1 MSGGGWVLDL
11 SEIYTEVIAEH
22 SMSTKNK
29 REMEKPDFVMEGVNP
44 SCGDELA
51 IAVKFSGTTIEDI
64 AFTGSGCAISQAS
77 ASIMADL
84 LRGKP
89 LEEAQ
94 SLTEIFLSMIKR
106 EITEDAS
113 LEVLEEAAA
122 LKNISNMPARV
133 KCAVLAWHTIQEV
146 IEKKD
151 ASHK

>member
-89 LEEAQ
+89 MEEAQ
-94 SLTEIFLSMIKR
+94 SLTSLFLSMIKR
-106 EITEDAS
+106 EVTDDAS
-113 LEVLEEAAA
+113 LEALEEAAA
-122 LKNISNMPARV
+122 FKNISNMPARV

-151 ASHK
+151 ASYK

>member
-1 MSGGGWVLDL
+1 MDL

-22 SMSTKNK
+22 SISTKNK
-29 REMEKPDFVMEGVNP
+29 RKMEKPDFVMEGVNP

-51 IAVKFSGTTIEDI
+51 IEVKFSGTTIQDI

-84 LRGKP
+84 LRGKS

-94 SLTEIFLSMIKR
+94 SLTALFLSMIKR
-106 EITEDAS
+106 EITDDAS
-113 LEVLEEAAA
+113 LEALEEAAA

-133 KCAVLAWHTIQEV
+133 KCAVLAWHTLQEV
-146 IEKKD
+146 IEKKN
-151 ASHK
+151 ASH

>member
-1 MSGGGWVLDL
+1 LDL

-22 SMSTKNK
+22 SVSTKNK

-84 LRGKP
+84 LRGKS

-94 SLTEIFLSMIKR
+94 SLTTLFLSMIKR

-113 LEVLEEAAA
+113 LEALEEAVA

-133 KCAVLAWHTIQEV
+133 KCAVLAWHTVQEV
-146 IEKKD
+146 IEKRAGD
-151 ASHK
+151 QQ

>member
-1 MSGGGWVLDL
+1 MDL

-22 SMSTKNK
+22 SRSARNK
-29 REMEKPDFVMEGVNP
+29 REIAQPDFVLEGVNP
-44 SCGDELA
+44 NCGDELA

-84 LRGKP
+84 LRGKS

-94 SLTEIFLSMIKR
+94 SLTTLFLSMIKR

-113 LEVLEEAAA
+113 LEALEEAAA

-133 KCAVLAWHTIQEV
+133 KCAVLAWHTIQEA
-146 IEKKD
+146 IEKR
-151 ASHK
+151 AGGQQ

>member
-22 SMSTKNK
+22 SRSARNK

-44 SCGDELA
+44 SCGDELS

-84 LRGKP
+84 LRGKSM
-89 LEEAQ
+89 EEAQ
-94 SLTEIFLSMIKR
+94 SLIALFLSMIKR
-106 EITEDAS
+106 EVADDAS
-113 LEVLEEAAA
+113 LEALEEAAA

-133 KCAVLAWHTIQEV
+133 KCAVLAWHTIQEA

>member
-44 SCGDELA
+44 SCGDELS

-84 LRGKP
+84 LRGKS
-89 LEEAQ
+89 LKEAQ
-94 SLTEIFLSMIKR
+94 SLTSLFLSMIKR

-113 LEVLEEAAA
+113 LEALEEAAA
-122 LKNISNMPARV
+122 FKNISNMPARV
-133 KCAVLAWHTIQEV
+133 KCAVLAWHTIQEA